1 LFTLIGMEE
10 RLPLAEAPRSPHL
23 DRRTV
28 EVGRRGVLEARA
40 ALRRSREAMAARRHA
55 DAA

>member
-1 LFTLIGMEE
+1 MEE
-10 RLPLAEAPRSPHL
+10 RLPLVETPRRAHL

-40 ALRRSREAMAARRHA
+40 ALRRSREAAVARRQGE
-55 DAA
+55 AA